1 MQIISDV
8 ELIEQTEEN
17 KELID
22 KIKQDQE
29 QKLKDINYAI
39 DLNTGDV
46 KQNTHTAF
54 IINNIYPTNKNTSR
68 ELHDKLYSYYLENI
82 QDFKKDIQKY
92 KNKTYK
98 TIKPL
103 QNNIYI
109 FNKMFDVVYYNGFN
123 LRVKDLLNDSIKN
136 AYIEQRA
143 RAFTQIQCTNI
154 VNMDIKA
161 FLECNTKD
169 LINNST
175 DIMILNASDL
185 TTIQQQMIKVY
196 DNEDTD
202 KNTTNLYNFIYD
214 IILNLITN
222 EIQQEIQ
229 DNYKFYG
236 KLHQLYQDIDTDIKE
251 IINNFKSASDKL
263 NAKNEIAISKSYVKL
278 PPNYSIDFDIMRLF
292 NNIYPNY
299 KFKSI
304 DADRHKKIDI
314 KAQLMFDLDINNTDN
329 LEDIRLLN
337 FIREG
342 NIQLYP
348 IQSAL
353 ITNFIR
359 LRDYNN
365 TDKAIPLLSALKYT
379 TENKDLR
386 LPTRKRDLDLYEDFM
401 LFFNKCKIQ
410 IKIFN
415 RATGEVYFEILKP
428 IPLLAN
434 TPAYKEGKYGYI
446 IGNSVINILKNE
458 LDNLND
464 TPKQTT
470 HLLDKQYLTPKTKST
485 PPMINLIQY
494 IYPKIA
500 SMINTYKTK
509 NKYQSKIDITCL
521 YDFQAMYNKH
531 PRATKEDKRDVRDM
545 VNEYL
550 EQLIQKQLI
559 TSYKPILKGKEI
571 NTYQIIINKNAKI

>member
-1 MQIISDV
+1 MQIVSDV
-8 ELIEQTEEN
+8 DLIEPTEDN
-17 KELID
+17 KELIA
-22 KIKQDQE
+22 KIKQEQE
-29 QKLKDINYAI
+29 ERLKDVNYAI

-46 KQNTHTAF
+46 KQNSHTAL
-54 IINNIYPTNKNTSR
+54 ILSNIYPTKTNQ
-68 ELHDKLYSYYLENI
+68 ELHDKLYDYYLENI
-82 QDFKKDIQKY
+82 QDYKQDIQKY
-92 KNKTYK
+92 KKKTYK
-98 TIKPL
+98 SIKPL
-103 QNNIYI
+103 QKSIYE
-109 FNKMFDVVYYNGFN
+109 FNKLFDTSYFNGFN
-123 LRVKDLLNDSIKN
+123 LRVKDLLSDPIKN
-136 AYIEQRA
+136 TTIEQRA
-143 RAFTQIQCTNI
+143 RAYTYVQYNSINEYG
-154 VNMDIKA
+154 IKD
-161 FLECNTKD
+161 FIECNIQE
-169 LINNST
+169 LIDNKT
-175 DIMILNASDL
+175 HTMILNASDL
-185 TTIQQQMIKVY
+185 TIVQKTLQKNYVNDTELLEQM
-196 DNEDTD
+196 
-202 KNTTNLYNFIYD
+202 LYQCIYD
-214 IILNLITN
+214 IILDLMTQDIKQELI
-222 EIQQEIQ
+222 
-229 DNYKFYG
+229 DNSNFYDMV
-236 KLHQLYQDIDTDIKE
+236 HQLYQIINQDIKD
-251 IINNFKSASDKL
+251 IVDRFNTILKQLDT
-263 NAKNEIAISKSYVKL
+263 KNDVVVSKSYIKL
-278 PPNYSIDFDIMRLF
+278 PTNYSIDFDIMRLF

-304 DADRHKKIDI
+304 DNDRHKDIDI
-314 KAQLMFDLDINNTDN
+314 KAQLMFDLDVNNPNN
-329 LEDIRLLN
+329 LEDMRLLN

-353 ITNFIR
+353 ITNFIK

-379 TENKDLR
+379 TENKSLK
-386 LPTRKRDLDLYEDFM
+386 LPTRKKDLDLYEDFM

-458 LDNLND
+458 LDTLND

-470 HLLDKQYLTPKTKST
+470 HLTDKHYLTPKNKST

-500 SMINTYKTK
+500 TMINTYKTK

-531 PRATKEDKRDVRDM
+531 PKANKEDKRDVRDM
-545 VNEYL
+545 LNEYL
-550 EQLIQKQLI
+550 DQLIVKGLI
-559 TSYKPILKGKEI
+559 TSYEPIQTGKEI
-571 NTYQIIINKNAKI
+571 NTYKIIINKGAKI

>member
-1 MQIISDV
+1 MQIVSDV
-8 ELIEQTEEN
+8 DLIEPTEDN
-17 KELID
+17 KELIA
-22 KIKQDQE
+22 KIKQEQE
-29 QKLKDINYAI
+29 ERLKDVNYAI

-46 KQNTHTAF
+46 KQNSHTAL
-54 IINNIYPTNKNTSR
+54 ILSNIYPTKTNQ
-68 ELHDKLYSYYLENI
+68 ELHDKLYDYYLENI
-82 QDFKKDIQKY
+82 QDYKQDIQKY
-92 KNKTYK
+92 KKKTYK
-98 TIKPL
+98 SIKPL
-103 QNNIYI
+103 QKSIYE
-109 FNKMFDVVYYNGFN
+109 FNKLFDTSYFNGFN
-123 LRVKDLLNDSIKN
+123 LRVKDLLSDPIKN
-136 AYIEQRA
+136 TTIEQRA
-143 RAFTQIQCTNI
+143 RAYTYVQYNSINEYG
-154 VNMDIKA
+154 IKD
-161 FLECNTKD
+161 FIECNIQE
-169 LINNST
+169 LIDSKT
-175 DIMILNASDL
+175 HTMLLNASDL
-185 TTIQQQMIKVY
+185 TIVQKTLQKNYVNDTELLEQM
-196 DNEDTD
+196 
-202 KNTTNLYNFIYD
+202 LYQCIYD
-214 IILNLITN
+214 IILDLMTQDIKQELI
-222 EIQQEIQ
+222 
-229 DNYKFYG
+229 DNSNFYDMV
-236 KLHQLYQDIDTDIKE
+236 HQLYQIINQDIKD
-251 IINNFKSASDKL
+251 IVDRFNTILKQLDT
-263 NAKNEIAISKSYVKL
+263 KNDVVVSKSYIKL
-278 PPNYSIDFDIMRLF
+278 PTNYSIDFDIMRLF

-304 DADRHKKIDI
+304 DNDRHKDIDI
-314 KAQLMFDLDINNTDN
+314 KAQLMFDLDVNNPNN
-329 LEDIRLLN
+329 LEDMRLLN

-353 ITNFIR
+353 ITNFIK

-379 TENKDLR
+379 TENKSLK
-386 LPTRKRDLDLYEDFM
+386 LPTRKKDLDLYEDFM

-458 LDNLND
+458 LDTLND

-470 HLLDKQYLTPKTKST
+470 HLTDKHYLTPKNKST

-500 SMINTYKTK
+500 TMINTYKTK

-531 PRATKEDKRDVRDM
+531 PKANKEDKRDVRDM
-545 VNEYL
+545 LNEYL
-550 EQLIQKQLI
+550 DQLIVKGLI
-559 TSYKPILKGKEI
+559 TSYEPIQTGKEI
-571 NTYQIIINKNAKI
+571 NTYKIIINKGAKI

>member
-8 ELIEQTEEN
+8 ELIEPTEEN

-29 QKLKDINYAI
+29 QKLKDINYTI

-46 KQNTHTAF
+46 KQNSHTAF
-54 IINNIYPTNKNTSR
+54 IINTIYPTKTNQ
-68 ELHDKLYSYYLENI
+68 ELHDKLYDYYLETI
-82 QDFKKDIQKY
+82 QDYKQDIQKY
-92 KNKTYK
+92 KKKTYK
-98 TIKPL
+98 SIKTL
-103 QNNIYI
+103 QKNIYE
-109 FNKMFDVVYYNGFN
+109 FNKLFDTSYFNGFN
-123 LRVKDLLNDSIKN
+123 LRVKDLLSDPIKN
-136 AYIEQRA
+136 TTIEQRA
-143 RAFTQIQCTNI
+143 RAYTYIQYNSI
-154 VNMDIKA
+154 NEYGIKD
-161 FLECNTKD
+161 FIECNIQE
-169 LINNST
+169 LIDNKT
-175 DIMILNASDL
+175 YTMLLNASDL
-185 TTIQQQMIKVY
+185 TIVQKTLQKSYVNDTELLEQMLYQCIYNIILDLTTQDIKQELI
-196 DNEDTD
+196 DNS
-202 KNTTNLYNFIYD
+202 NFYD
-214 IILNLITN
+214 IV
-222 EIQQEIQ
+222 
-229 DNYKFYG
+229 
-236 KLHQLYQDIDTDIKE
+236 HQLYQDIDTDIKE
-251 IINNFKSASDKL
+251 IINIFKSASDKL
-263 NAKNEIAISKSYVKL
+263 NAKNEIAISKSYIKL

-304 DADRHKKIDI
+304 DADRHKDIDI

-386 LPTRKRDLDLYEDFM
+386 LPTRKKDLDLYEDFM